1 MPWFDA
7 HLDLAYLAEI
17 GRDMHADCAVCRG
30 RLQPA
35 AVTLP
40 SLREGNVTAC
50 LGTIFTEAIGPD
62 APDEGAYAYR
72 AGVAEAARRAGLRQL
87 KLYHAWRDAGVIE
100 LLGRRGSQPAPSGA
114 PLRVGILMERAD
126 PITAPDD
133 LDEWVEGGVICIGMT
148 WASGSRYAGGNATG
162 GGLTDLGRALAQRM
176 DELGVIHDV
185 SHLSQRA
192 LDELLALTEATVI
205 ASHSNCRALLDGA
218 NERHLSD
225 DAIREIVRR
234 GGVIGLNL
242 CSAFLAPGL
251 WERGRATIDDCVGHI
266 ERICELAA
274 DRRHVGL
281 GSDMDGGFAADR
293 LPVGLD
299 RPRDLERLADAL
311 GACGWS
317 ESDLHELRWGAW
329 ARFWGV

>member
-17 GRDMHADCAVCRG
+17 GRDMHADPSDCRG

-50 LGTIFTEAIGPD
+50 LGTIFTQAIGPD
-62 APDEGAYAYR
+62 APDEGAYAYP
-72 AGVAEAARRAGLRQL
+72 ADDAEAARRAGLRQL

-100 LLGRRGSQPAPSGA
+100 LLGRRSAQQPANGA
-114 PLRVGILMERAD
+114 SLRIGILMECAD
-126 PITAPDD
+126 PIADPDD
-133 LDEWVEGGVICIGMT
+133 LAMWADGGVICIGMT

-162 GGLTDLGRALAQRM
+162 GGLTDLGRELAARM
-176 DELGVIHDV
+176 DASGIVHDV

-192 LDELLALTEATVI
+192 LDELLELTGATVI
-205 ASHSNCRALLDGA
+205 ASHSNCGALVDPG

-225 DAIREIVRR
+225 EAIREIARR

-251 WERGRATIDDCVGHI
+251 WDSGRATIDDCAAHL
-266 ERICELAA
+266 ERMCELIG

-281 GSDMDGGFAADR
+281 GSDMDGGFGADR
-293 LPVGLD
+293 LPSGIDL
-299 RPRDLERLADAL
+299 PRDLERMAGALADR
-311 GACGWS
+311 GWDQA
-317 ESDLHELRWGAW
+317 DLDSLRWGAW
-329 ARFWGV
+329 ARFWGI

>member
-17 GRDMHADCAVCRG
+17 GRDMHAHPADCRG

-40 SLREGNVTAC
+40 SLREGAVTAC

-62 APDEGAYAYR
+62 APDEGPYAYR
-72 AGVAEAARRAGLRQL
+72 ASDAEAARRAGLRQL
-87 KLYHAWRDAGVIE
+87 KLYHAWRDAGAIE
-100 LLGRRGSQPAPSGA
+100 LLARRSARQPAARA
-114 PLRVGILMERAD
+114 PLRVGILMECAD
-126 PITAPDD
+126 PIISPDD
-133 LDEWVEGGVICIGMT
+133 LDEWVSAGVICIGMT

-176 DELGVIHDV
+176 DELGVVHDV

-192 LDELLALTEATVI
+192 LDDLLELTGATVV
-205 ASHSNCRALLDGA
+205 ASHSNCRALLDGV

-225 DAIREIVRR
+225 GAIREIARR

-242 CSAFLAPGL
+242 CSAFLATGL
-251 WERGRATIDDCVGHI
+251 WDRGRATIDDCVRHI
-266 ERICELAA
+266 ERICELAG
-274 DRRHVGL
+274 DRRHIGL

-293 LPVGLD
+293 LPVGVD

-317 ESDLHELRWGAW
+317 ESDLQELRWGAW
-329 ARFWGV
+329 AQFWGL